1 MNRTIFDKI
10 GLPKPLAWAYLGI
23 LIFMMGDGIEQGW
36 LSPYLIGRSLS
47 LEQSAGLFTMYG
59 VTIAISAWFS
69 GVLAEAYGVKRTMF
83 AGLVLYLLGT
93 CGFVGLSLPG
103 LHYPLMLAT
112 YALRG
117 FGYPLFA
124 YSFLVWIA
132 YAAPKDGLG
141 KAVGWF
147 WFVFTGG
154 LNVLGAYYSSW
165 AIERIGNINTLWTSV
180 FWALLGAFFALVM
193 NKSQKRLAVA
203 GGTREKMRELLKGIT
218 IMKQE
223 PKVLLGGIVRVINTT
238 AQFAFPVFL
247 PMYMADYGFTTTE
260 WLRIW
265 GTIFTANIVFN
276 LIFGFVGDKVGW
288 RNTII
293 WFGGVGCGLYGMIGF
308 AILTVFIA
316 GLMVGRTPEFLG
328 KKIEPTEMRWA
339 VVLCL
344 ATPFAILVSS
354 TIACMVPGLVDQLNN
369 GGAHGFSEVLYT
381 LTSAGG
387 NNGSSFAGMNC
398 NIPWINVLLGIEM
411 LFARFLPI
419 AGTLAIAGSLAGKG
433 KVAEGAGTLSTTNAM
448 FVFLLVF
455 VVLLIGALSFFP
467 ALALGPVAEFFQMVA

>member
-1 MNRTIFDKI
+1 MNQTVFDKI
-10 GLPKPLAWAYLGI
+10 GLPKNLAWAYLGI

-36 LSPYLIGRSLS
+36 LSPYLIDRGLS

-83 AGLVLYLLGT
+83 AGLVMYLLGT

-103 LHYPLMLAT
+103 LNYPLMLVT

-132 YAAPKDGLG
+132 YAAPKEGLG
-141 KAVGWF
+141 RAVGWF

-180 FWALLGAFFALVM
+180 FWALLGAFFALVL
-193 NKSQKRLAVA
+193 NKSEKQRTTVA
-203 GGTREKMRELLKGIT
+203 GGTKEKMKELLKGIT
-218 IMKQE
+218 IMKEE

-247 PMYMADYGFTTTE
+247 PMYMAEYGFSTTE
-260 WLRIW
+260 WLQIW
-265 GTIFTANIVFN
+265 GTIFTANIIFN

-293 WFGGVGCGLYGMIGF
+293 WFGGVGCGITTLLFYYSPQLSDGNFWIVMAAGVLWG
-308 AILTVFIA
+308 ALLAGYVPLSALMPSLVKKDKGAAVSVLNLGA
-316 GLMVGRTPEFLG
+316 GLPVFVGPAIVGVFYKLVGGEG
-328 KKIEPTEMRWA
+328 
-339 VVLCL
+339 VV
-344 ATPFAILVSS
+344 
-354 TIACMVPGLVDQLNN
+354 
-369 GGAHGFSEVLYT
+369 
-381 LTSAGG
+381 
-387 NNGSSFAGMNC
+387 
-398 NIPWINVLLGIEM
+398 WI
-411 LFARFLPI
+411 
-419 AGTLAIAGSLAGKG
+419 LAGLYFF
-433 KVAEGAGTLSTTNAM
+433 GAFLTKFITLPGNAKT
-448 FVFLLVF
+448 
-455 VVLLIGALSFFP
+455 A
-467 ALALGPVAEFFQMVA
+467 